1 MWDIAS
7 TTDLLTTAMT
17 NVGTIFTLLLGSL
30 VALTIALMGL
40 GYGIR
45 KLKKHATGGKF

>member
-7 TTDLLTTAMT
+7 TTELLTSAMT
-17 NVGTIFTLLLGSL
+17 DVGTIFVLLLGSI
-30 VALTIALMGL
+30 VGLTIALMGL

>member
-7 TTDLLTTAMT
+7 TTSLLTTAMS